1 MPSSPKSPP
10 LPPHFTPDDPRKGLF
25 RNGEWYCKYDIQV
38 LIVKEEKKHLDCQ
51 TDAITDPLCLGN
63 CEPRKKAVIRPTKKG
78 ENWGKRFWACPKGQ
92 EENRCKM
99 FLWVDES
106 ERLRDEFRKKHG
118 YIEKKQATLP
128 EAYTPRKVRDQPG
141 NMPPA
146 QENADQNAAGD
157 DASTASSTSSES
169 SSDTTSSEEEEE
181 DEEPAPAPTPSRT
194 TGRSLQSSAMSRTA
208 GTGATSSKKKRPSQD
223 DEDFLEDLSEGGVEE
238 LVAAEER
245 SVKKLGK
252 QREMPMP
259 MPATPTTTAPRTTDI
274 EHGMPTPSLTIG
286 RSSVK
291 KLQYNIPSPQT
302 GESSRAGGATS
313 PKRQRLNDSHTE
325 GEGSRLFGTDKTINP
340 PSSPSP
346 VGVGDPESLT
356 KEVMDLL
363 KEKDIDFATRNA
375 VRHALKKHEKLA
387 KGLECGRDASRKAAK
402 EAEEQ
407 RARLQMRIDE
417 LEQARR
423 EVKTQLMDMWEHI

>member
-25 RNGEWYCKYDIQV
+25 QNGEWYC
-38 LIVKEEKKHLDCQ
+38 
-51 TDAITDPLCLGN
+51 N
-63 CEPRKKAVIRPTKKG
+63 CEPRKKAVIRRITKA
-78 ENWGKRFWACPKGQ
+78 ENWGKKFWACPMGAD
-92 EENRCKM
+92 ENRCKM

-118 YIEKKQATLP
+118 YIEKRQATLP
-128 EAYTPRKVRDQPG
+128 ESYTPRKVRQQPG

-146 QENADQNAAGD
+146 QGTAHQEAVGD
-157 DASTASSTSSES
+157 DASIASSTSSES

-194 TGRSLQSSAMSRTA
+194 MGRSLQSSAMSRTH

-259 MPATPTTTAPRTTDI
+259 ATPTTTAPRTTDI
-274 EHGMPTPSLTIG
+274 EHGMPTPSLTMG

-291 KLQYNIPSPQT
+291 KLQYNIPETT
-302 GESSRAGGATS
+302 GESSSRGGATS
-313 PKRQRLNDSHTE
+313 PKRQRLNESHNE

-346 VGVGDPESLT
+346 VGVGDSESLT

-375 VRHALKKHEKLA
+375 VRHVLKKHEKLA